1 MQLLKGI
8 KKTIEKCNDCGSY
21 TLQETHCDKETE
33 KARPAKFSYPDKY
46 GKYRRKAKKGEV

>member
-1 MQLLKGI
+1 MI
-8 KKTIEKCNDCGSY
+8 KKCNDCGSY